1 MTTTNLLQLAPALKW
16 LLLPL
21 ADHAAKPGS
30 RWGNRAREAIGGRSA
45 SAGKS
50 HKTLEG
56 RAQLSLDLAWLGL
69 APFDACHLLSS
80 ICWLFHLLRPSSSSR
95 GSRRSSCGRATFGCS
110 SLEMHFGKLSFIC
123 LRFACLLCPVRLGVF
138 HEN

>member
-1 MTTTNLLQLAPALKW
+1 MQSSQGCQ
-16 LLLPL
+16 
-21 ADHAAKPGS
+21 GS
-30 RWGNRAREAIGGRSA
+30 RGGEAIGGRSA

-56 RAQLSLDLAWLGL
+56 RAQLSLDLAWLGSFRRLPLVVINLL
-69 APFDACHLLSS
+69 ALS
-80 ICWLFHLLRPSSSSR
+80 LAVHAAAPPTHTSSSSC
-95 GSRRSSCGRATFGCS
+95 SSCGRATFGCS

-123 LRFACLLCPVRLGVF
+123 LRFACLLCPARLGVF